1 MDYRADQVFQHAA
14 AVAKNGWKVVRLYG
28 VRDNCTCT
36 CSRGAECPTPGKH
49 PSGNDWQSRATDD
62 ESVIAGWFD
71 HLDER
76 MNIGLLLGQASGV
89 IDVEVD
95 TPEAEETLRRF
106 GLDRLATPTY
116 RASRG
121 CHRLFKFTS
130 DLPDVAVVK
139 VDNLEVRIGG
149 GGRSAQSVMPCSW
162 HRTGIQYQ
170 WLPGLSPDDV
180 EPVPLPAEFL
190 AAVVANSRIGGSG
203 AISQSIA
210 MVSDGGKA
218 SAGGRH
224 GLLLGIASDLARMLP
239 EYTPGRRQ
247 WVAEMLHS
255 ANISR
260 CDPPKTESEV
270 LRIANDQ
277 FDYYR
282 NMQTARQTRV
292 TRPYER
298 FGLEWSDDTKEWLPG
313 SWRVTI
319 VHSHP
324 IEYRLQFPF
333 EGRTISVSIE
343 PEDWQK
349 SHKVSAL
356 ILAASARI
364 DMDTPHAKQWHEV
377 WCGHRVRIEGGYREV
392 SGLKVKLLENG
403 VDEFPSVDALS
414 WSQHAAFVLS
424 YLRPFTRQEDEEV
437 VLSADGT
444 PKWVL
449 HKNTWKLHIK
459 WHVLCA
465 KAWEASRGGV
475 PGEAQKKLLKAAI
488 LAATGETDFAIRQ
501 VGDSTGDRQRW
512 VIWTDD
518 HIRALETLT
527 GA

>member
-106 GLDRLATPTY
+106 GLDHLATPTY

-247 WVAEMLHS
+247 
-255 ANISR
+255 
-260 CDPPKTESEV
+260 
-270 LRIANDQ
+270 
-277 FDYYR
+277 
-282 NMQTARQTRV
+282 
-292 TRPYER
+292 
-298 FGLEWSDDTKEWLPG
+298 
-313 SWRVTI
+313 
-319 VHSHP
+319 
-324 IEYRLQFPF
+324 
-333 EGRTISVSIE
+333 
-343 PEDWQK
+343 
-349 SHKVSAL
+349 
-356 ILAASARI
+356 
-364 DMDTPHAKQWHEV
+364 
-377 WCGHRVRIEGGYREV
+377 
-392 SGLKVKLLENG
+392 
-403 VDEFPSVDALS
+403 
-414 WSQHAAFVLS
+414 
-424 YLRPFTRQEDEEV
+424 
-437 VLSADGT
+437 
-444 PKWVL
+444 
-449 HKNTWKLHIK
+449 
-459 WHVLCA
+459 
-465 KAWEASRGGV
+465 
-475 PGEAQKKLLKAAI
+475 
-488 LAATGETDFAIRQ
+488 
-501 VGDSTGDRQRW
+501 
-512 VIWTDD
+512 
-518 HIRALETLT
+518 
-527 GA
+527 